1 MSEQITKVLDELG
14 KAFEELKK
22 RQDKI
27 DAQGNNALDAE
38 TLGKINAAMTNL
50 EGVKSAMEKTEALA
64 SQIKDLEEALA
75 RKDYSGGSSVTPEA
89 MKHREAFDKFFRKGI
104 EAGLKDLEVQASLS
118 NSSDPD
124 VGILVPTE
132 Y

>member
-1 MSEQITKVLDELG
+1 MSEQITKVLNDLG
-14 KAFEELKK
+14 TAFEELKK

-89 MKHREAFDKFFRKGI
+89 M
-104 EAGLKDLEVQASLS
+104 
-118 NSSDPD
+118 
-124 VGILVPTE
+124 
-132 Y
+132 